1 MGSSL
6 LDNELLIRVELD
18 TEEAITRVY

>member
-6 LDNELLIRVELD
+6 LDNELLIRGELD